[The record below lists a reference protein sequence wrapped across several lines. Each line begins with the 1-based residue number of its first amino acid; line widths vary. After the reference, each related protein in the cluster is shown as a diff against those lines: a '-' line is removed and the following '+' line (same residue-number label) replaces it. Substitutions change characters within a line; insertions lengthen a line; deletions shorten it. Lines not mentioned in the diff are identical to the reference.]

1 MTQNYHFVDGK
12 FITFDLNH
20 EEYAISLGKILEVL
34 GADRIRDLGH
44 ADPCFQGVIFIRDQK
59 VRVLDLRCRF
69 GFEPRT
75 KKEDSSVLVAIFEP
89 GFFKVGLMVDSVR
102 QVVYIKSKFLEKTP
116 AEKNDLRD
124 ELICGEVEVEGRT
137 IRIFNSDKLG
147 QYLGTLCLSQDAWQD
162 SRLGES
168 NAV

>member
-20 EEYAISLGKILEVL
+20 EEYAISLGKILEIVEA
-34 GADRIRDLGH
+34 GGIRDLGH
-44 ADPCFQGVIFIRDQK
+44 EDPCFRGVIFIRDQK
-59 VRVLDLRCRF
+59 VRILDLRCRF

-75 KKEDSSVLVAIFEP
+75 KKEDSSVLVAVFEP
-89 GFFKVGLMVDSVR
+89 RFFKVGLMVDSVR
-102 QVVYIKSKFLEKTP
+102 QVVHIKSDFLEKSP
-116 AEKNDLRD
+116 AEKSDIRN
-124 ELICGEVEVEGRT
+124 ELIWGQVELEGRT

-147 QYLGTLCLSQDAWQD
+147 QYLGTLCLSQDVWQD
-162 SRLGES
+162 FRLGES